1 MPASQFPL
9 LVYGQITESGTGVNA
24 ITVKLRNNS
33 TNDVGS
39 TTTNSTGLYIFD
51 LSDSSVFANG
61 YTNSQSITVYTIYKN
76 FEGQVT
82 FTIAIP
88 LYGYQKDIALT
99 AVTDSTLID
108 YCKVQDVYDE
118 LDAKTATD
126 ISTARIV
133 KAIQR
138 AEGLIDLK
146 TNTSFKQITVT
157 DEVHTVDRYSID
169 ISPDYL
175 DTISFPTNSRRDG
188 LIGVVTNRVKT
199 NYAPIVSV
207 TSLSRNAAAF
217 DATDSW
223 TALTQQSGSGGDFVI
238 EDATAGIIDFIDQY
252 PRIGKRSWKLTY
264 VYGYNRDSTDRR
276 VISLLKVV
284 ERLAVILACKA
295 IITTKSTGSMFDSMR
310 DVRIGAIEI
319 KAGAM
324 SGGQYIKSVE
334 PEIIELWREIG
345 ELGVEVI

>member
-1 MPASQFPL
+1 MPQFPL
-9 LVYGQITESGTGVNA
+9 LVYGQITESGSGVNA

-33 TNDVGS
+33 TNNVGS
-39 TTTNSTGLYIFD
+39 TTTDSNGLYLFD
-51 LSDSSVFANG
+51 LSDTSLFADG
-61 YTNSQSITVYTIYKN
+61 YTDNQSITVYTIFKN
-76 FEGQVT
+76 FEGQTT
-82 FTIAIP
+82 FTIDIP
-88 LYGYQKDIALT
+88 IYGYQKDIALS
-99 AVTDSTLID
+99 AVTDSQLID
-108 YCKVQDVYDE
+108 YCKVQDAYDE
-118 LDAKTATD
+118 LDAKTSSD
-126 ISTARIV
+126 ISPARIV

-175 DTISFPTNSRRDG
+175 DTLSFPTNARRDG
-188 LIGVVTNRVKT
+188 LIGIVTNRVKT

-223 TALTQQSGSGGDFVI
+223 TALTEQSGSGGDFVI
-238 EDATAGIIDFIDQY
+238 ADATAGIIDFIDQY

-284 ERLAVILACKA
+284 ERLTILLACKA

-324 SGGQYIKSVE
+324 SGVQYLKSIE
-334 PEIIELWREIG
+334 PEITELWREIG